1 MDDPVFSP
9 RRTKHGQ
16 QSGQREQIQTEIS
29 EELPEPHSQ
38 GKRDAQWIESG
49 GDVVAKE
56 FGVAQQE
63 ARLRGEGSVPP
74 SQRHDPDKYIKHARA
89 SALRGKNILSSTV
102 FPYHFLQ
109 K

>member
-49 GDVVAKE
+49 GDVVAIE

-63 ARLRGEGSVPP
+63 TRLRERGGGPPTQPP
-74 SQRHDPDKYIKHARA
+74 SRDKQRKNTPRARPPG
-89 SALRGKNILSSTV
+89 RNIRPS
-102 FPYHFLQ
+102 
-109 K
+109 